1 MSQIGGDRKG
11 LQQVGASRKTRSLT
25 DGEWKCL
32 QEDVEKNSRTAE
44 QQNGRM
50 AECKT
55 EILE

>member
-32 QEDVEKNSRTAE
+32 QEDVEKNRTAE